1 MAATALASN
10 PERIRSM
17 IVPREHG
24 AWGILLVPMMTGA
37 AVGVA
42 SGQDWGSLLLFAL
55 AALALFW
62 LRTPVESLLG
72 TSPVR
77 PQNDA
82 ERQPLLT
89 TVAAL
94 ALVAASSLCALLWS
108 GPREGFL
115 AIGAV
120 AAASFVAQA
129 LLRKAGRRMRMP
141 AQITGVIGLTATAPA
156 AYYALTGRLDR
167 VAVALWLANWIFAA
181 DQVHFVQLRI
191 HAARLNGFRAKVDR
205 GRWFLAGQIGMVVA
219 LLGAWRLGM
228 LSWLVPLAFLPVLIR
243 GLRWFVRRPGPLA
256 VRALGWWEVAHSLTF
271 GALLVAAFLL

>member
-1 MAATALASN
+1 MAATVLAPN

-24 AWGILLVPMMTGA
+24 AWGMLLIPMITGA
-37 AVGVA
+37 AVGLA
-42 SGQDWGSLLLFAL
+42 SGQRWGNLLLFAL

-77 PQNDA
+77 PQSDA

-89 TVAAL
+89 MIAGL
-94 ALVAASSLCALLWS
+94 GLVAAVSLGALLWS

-120 AAASFVAQA
+120 AAAAFVAQS
-129 LLRKAGRRMRMP
+129 LLKKAGRRMRMP
-141 AQITGVIGLTATAPA
+141 AQIIGVVGLTATAPA
-156 AYYALTGRLDR
+156 AYYALTARLDR
-167 VAVALWLANWIFAA
+167 VALALWLANWIFAA

-191 HAARLNGFRAKVDR
+191 HAARLSGFRAKLDR
-205 GRWFLAGQIGMVVA
+205 GRWFLAGQIGMIAA
-219 LLGAWRLGM
+219 LLGAWRLGV
-228 LSWLVPLAFLPVLIR
+228 LTWLVPLAFLPVLAR
-243 GLRWFVRRPGPLA
+243 GLRWFVRKPQALA

-271 GALLVAAFLL
+271 GALLVVAFLL